1 MEKLRQALLAALRSF
16 HPIKVDDKVLF
27 STLQR
32 QRPELTQE
40 MFETALAGLTTE
52 GMVEVSMVKAPFDQ
66 KETRRMALTPAGLE
80 AATPMEAAGDDLIS
94 PSEME
99 ARLVS
104 TYDSMKR
111 DVEVI
116 KGRLGEQQKALE
128 KEMADTRKSIAEHD
142 QFLKTYFA
150 RIVET
155 IGVFM
160 GIFGIVVVM
169 MISALMQKRTGSDL
183 PYLVVSDQ
191 AQAVLFVFGLPF
203 IICTTMLIIM
213 WIIKRRII
221 HPPELR
227 KGA

>member
-1 MEKLRQALLAALRSF
+1 MERTRQALLAALRSF
-16 HPIKVDDKVLF
+16 HPAKVDDKALF
-27 STLQR
+27 SALQR
-32 QRPELTQE
+32 QRHETTPELYE
-40 MFETALAGLTTE
+40 SGVEALVSEGLVEASIVRMPFEQGEVRRLSLTA
-52 GMVEVSMVKAPFDQ
+52 
-66 KETRRMALTPAGLE
+66 AGLE
-80 AATPMEAAGDDLIS
+80 AAKPLESAGDDLIS

-104 TYDSMKR
+104 SYDSMKR
-111 DVEVI
+111 DVEAI
-116 KGRLGEQQKALE
+116 KSRLGEQQKALE

-142 QFLKTYFA
+142 QFLKTYFV

-169 MISALMQKRTGSDL
+169 MISALMQKRPGSDL

-191 AQAVLFVFGLPF
+191 AQAVLFVFGLPTA
-203 IICTTMLIIM
+203 ICVTMLVIM
-213 WIIKRRII
+213 WIVKRRII